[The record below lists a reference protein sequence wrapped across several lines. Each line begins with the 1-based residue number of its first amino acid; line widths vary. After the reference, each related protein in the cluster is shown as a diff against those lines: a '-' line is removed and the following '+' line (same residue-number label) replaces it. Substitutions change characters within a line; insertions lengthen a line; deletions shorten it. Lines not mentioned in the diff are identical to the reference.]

1 MGPDNADSKAAR
13 TPGGRSRSTAVI
25 RLEVIGDD
33 LGIGIADRSPECL
46 DHLGD
51 LRVPQGRVGK
61 RRVHHDVIE
70 AVATGAVAFDLIEAR
85 RLLELNP
92 FFLGTRRKRDGGGG
106 EGDDQSAHGELP
118 QATSKVTLCT
128 TLWW

>member
-1 MGPDNADSKAAR
+1 MTTPIRRRRQAR
-13 TPGGRSRSTAVI
+13 SGSAAVI
-25 RLEVIGDD
+25 RLEIIGDD
-33 LGIGIADRSPECL
+33 LCVAIADGSPECL

-70 AVATGAVAFDLIEAR
+70 AVATGTVAFDLVEAR
-85 RLLELNP
+85 RLFELNR
-92 FFLGTRRKRDGGGG
+92 FLHGSRGKRDGGGG
-106 EGDDQSAHGELP
+106 EGDDQSAHGDLP
-118 QATSKVTLCT
+118 QATLKVTLCT